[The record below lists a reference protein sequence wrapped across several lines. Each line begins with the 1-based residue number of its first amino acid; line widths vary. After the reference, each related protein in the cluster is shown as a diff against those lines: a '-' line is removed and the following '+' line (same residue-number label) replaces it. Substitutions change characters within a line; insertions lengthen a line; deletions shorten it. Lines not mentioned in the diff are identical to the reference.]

1 MYTHAK
7 DHMPTFGGLWKHQNN
22 PAGTKSVS
30 LHNAEVGHHTE
41 EEASTTVV
49 LHRDWLKS
57 SSFIII
63 IIMSTRV
70 TYATSSQP
78 SNVTRRGFDQA
89 HRATAHN
96 LLLLVKDWALS
107 GRCKMC
113 I

>member
-70 TYATSSQP
+70 TYATSL
-78 SNVTRRGFDQA
+78 DLA

-96 LLLLVKDWALS
+96 LLLLVKDWTLS